1 MTDVRCVNHPGRS
14 GVRMVDG
21 PAGFPVWVCGQ
32 CDGIEVEPAP
42 VPTFTRPGRRTGR
55 NDPCPC
61 GSGEKAKRCCGT
73 KR

>member
-1 MTDVRCVNHPGRS
+1 MTDVRCANHPGRS
-14 GVRMVDG
+14 AWKGDTRPDGSTVWLCAECLGVHAEPG
-21 PAGFPVWVCGQ
+21 PMPY
-32 CDGIEVEPAP
+32 
-42 VPTFTRPGRRTGR
+42 TRPGRRTGR